1 MKTEFIS
8 HSPEDTEKLA
18 SELAGRLSK
27 GDVILFF
34 GDLGAGK
41 TTFTKGL
48 AKGLKITDYIHS
60 PTFTLIHEHIGK
72 LNLYHIDL
80 YRLDTL
86 EEIMNIGFEDY
97 LYSEGVTV
105 VEWSEKLQDY
115 LPKGYIKIEIETIG
129 DTDRKFVLSSDL
141 ETYNKMLGDVVNCIS

>member
-8 HSPEDTEKLA
+8 HSPFETEKLA
-18 SELAGRLSK
+18 YELAGKLSK

-48 AKGLKITDYIHS
+48 AKGLKISDYIHS
-60 PTFTLIHEHIGK
+60 PTFTLIHEHTGA

-80 YRLDTL
+80 YRLDTI

-115 LPKGYIKIEIETIG
+115 LPNGYIKIQIETLG

-141 ETYNKMLGDVVNCIS
+141 ESYNKMLGDVVNCIS